1 MKLKL
6 KINIKSLVNY
16 IFVILISSGF
26 IASILIALPLTETFL
41 NKTPYDLYTK
51 DYLYWSKEYTLE
63 IDSENPKEIENVR
76 NIIFKRLD
84 RFEVE
89 DISITKLD
97 KGLKVKI
104 TTSKNKEVVEEL
116 IKNRFYSQIVTRKED
131 VDFENEEDQYAYLL
145 ATNYNATNWDRSDFR
160 NVYLT
165 QLKAST
171 GEYSYFAI
179 FKLWPNKLKE
189 FNKFLSEYKGQYIG
203 VSIDGLVTP
212 YFVSEQET
220 ENIFAIPIST
230 DDETQIKAISI
241 LYNSG
246 TINSTFTVSSE
257 TDIPVVNPKI
267 NYIAISIL
275 IFLGLVLTY
284 GYLLISKNAP
294 RDILIKS
301 LLTTVLTMSIYL
313 SILKLSQLP
322 VDLFILPI
330 EAILTMILIRVI
342 SENKDSTIY
351 IESIL
356 LVVLGLTT
364 FLGTGFIAIIARDL
378 LVLLAF
384 AKILLVI
391 SGWYI
396 KKLINI

>member
-6 KINIKSLVNY
+6 KINIKSLLNY
-16 IFVILISSGF
+16 VFVILISSGF

-41 NKTPYDLYTK
+41 NKTPYNLYTK
-51 DYLYWSKEYTLE
+51 DHLYWAKEYTLE
-63 IDSENPKEIENVR
+63 IESENPKEIENVR

-89 DISITKLD
+89 DISIIKIE
-97 KGLKVKI
+97 KGLKVKVV
-104 TTSKNKEVVEEL
+104 TSKEKEVVEEL
-116 IKNRFYSQIVTRKED
+116 IKNRFYSQIVTRKDD

-145 ATNYNATNWDRSDFR
+145 ASNYNATDWDREDFR

-165 QLKAST
+165 ELKASS

-189 FNKFLSEYKGQYIG
+189 FNKFFGEYKEKYIG

-212 YFVSEQET
+212 YFISEQET

-230 DDETQIKAISI
+230 DDKTQIKAISI

-246 TINSTFTVSSE
+246 VINSTFTVSSE
-257 TDIPVVNPKI
+257 NDIPVVNPEI

-275 IFLGLVLTY
+275 IFVGLVLTY

-294 RDILIKS
+294 KETLLKS
-301 LLTTVLTMSIYL
+301 FLTTVLTMSIYL
-313 SILKLSQLP
+313 TILKLSQLP

-330 EAILTMILIRVI
+330 EAILTMILTRVI

-351 IESIL
+351 IELIL
-356 LVVLGLTT
+356 LIVLALIT
-364 FLGTGFIAIIARDL
+364 FLGTGFISIVARDL

-384 AKILLVI
+384 AKILSVV

-396 KKLINI
+396 KKLRNI